1 MGLSVCGPFFCFF
14 FTNKPKSSMSLFNK
28 RTADNYQTTRSSEM
42 TRRNRREGA
51 LVATSAFVSV
61 PRKADQNASHLN
73 VLEHLNVSE
82 FFI

>member
-1 MGLSVCGPFFCFF
+1 
-14 FTNKPKSSMSLFNK
+14 MSLFNK

-73 VLEHLNVSE
+73 VLEHLNVPE
-82 FFI
+82 FFYLKSS